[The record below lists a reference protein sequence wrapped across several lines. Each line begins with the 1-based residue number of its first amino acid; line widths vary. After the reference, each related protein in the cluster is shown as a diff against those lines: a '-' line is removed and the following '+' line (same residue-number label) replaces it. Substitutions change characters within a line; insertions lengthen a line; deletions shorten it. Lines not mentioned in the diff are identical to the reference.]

1 MPDRET
7 NNIVNE
13 RIRILFKLAEEN
25 ILSHPDRSK
34 RYIELARKIASRNR
48 IHIPKEFKQRICRG
62 CKNLLTPINSHTR
75 IRHAREPHVT
85 ITCHNCGKVNRIP
98 LRRRRD

>member
-7 NNIVNE
+7 CNIANE

-25 ILSHPDRSK
+25 IFSHPNRSK

-48 IHIPKEFKQRICRG
+48 IHITKELKNRICRG
-62 CKNLLTPINSHTR
+62 CKNLLNPSNSHIR
-75 IRHAREPHVT
+75 IRHTREPHVT
-85 ITCHNCGKVNRIP
+85 ITCHNCGHINRIP
-98 LRRRRD
+98 LRRR